1 MNQEQNNLNPNN
13 FNTQGNNGIPNNQPL
28 NNQSFNQGM
37 GFNQQPIN
45 PQPQPTPSYQQPI
58 MQEPTPQP
66 MNNTFESGNANS
78 QNFNSKPP
86 KKMNLGLIIGIVVA
100 VAVVGVGIAFGSK
113 LLSNGNGGTSSSVNQ
128 NLDGK
133 VKLVKNYNQ
142 ISTYIDT
149 GDLNQIHFD
158 AENKVIDIKGNVIVN
173 AEFTKR
179 KYLGDDYY
187 AVINGNNIVITKN
200 TDEIFKFVNNGNI
213 AYDNNTLYYT
223 TIVNNEK
230 FIVAYDLSNKKELWK
245 TRGENPFILEN
256 GNIAVKG
263 YSNTYDNRYDSY
275 GIIDKNGN
283 VIAFADKNTAVYPT
297 ATTYYFKLV
306 NKKLEI
312 YNGTTKVN
320 EFSLETKDKVFYEF
334 VSPLSNG
341 MFVIK
346 EYDSNTFKNIYK
358 VYDRD
363 LKLVVELDDCNGF
376 EGSVLGYSDLIT
388 VASTYNDAEKSII
401 SGAIK
406 SETGNLDVIIYAN
419 GTIEKLYFARLEDG
433 MLSTLSAKNFRT
445 KHYMVG
451 IEVSNGTNG
460 IKVINLDNGKSKK
473 TTDGSW
479 TANGIADSPN
489 GKYAII
495 NYDTTYNDSKKK
507 IVLDENL
514 ESLYE
519 TENQLKVVNDKFVIE
534 YSLKSKSEIYLVNV
548 FTKEK
553 TKLDTTGDYY
563 DNNSVGLITSNN
575 GTYNLYSLN

>member
-312 YNGTTKVN
+312 YNGATKVN

-479 TANGIADSPN
+479 IANGIADSPN